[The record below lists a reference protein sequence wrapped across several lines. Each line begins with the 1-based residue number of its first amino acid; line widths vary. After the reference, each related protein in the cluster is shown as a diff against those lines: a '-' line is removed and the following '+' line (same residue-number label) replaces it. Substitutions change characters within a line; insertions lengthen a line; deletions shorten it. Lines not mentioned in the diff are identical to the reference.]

1 MAILFFTSSSA
12 VAATEKTAHVSEG
25 LHGPEPIRAYHYVR
39 VSMRLAG
46 SKLMND
52 LGFLSVD
59 DETKVLTC
67 CREVFHYLLH
77 IRFIRAQSSAYRSSR
92 LLSVFTFVVAFIRL
106 MLKRPP
112 SVLLFSFKPPCFPSK
127 ASISVAF
134 SIMLK
139 RVGAETHPCF
149 NPFETGITSDLSP
162 LCTIPTF
169 IPSWKWPII
178 EMNLSRPQNVFM
190 TAHRAP

>member
-1 MAILFFTSSSA
+1 
-12 VAATEKTAHVSEG
+12 
-25 LHGPEPIRAYHYVR
+25 
-39 VSMRLAG
+39 
-46 SKLMND
+46 MND

-59 DETKVLTC
+59 DEPKVLTC

-77 IRFIRAQSSAYRSSR
+77 IRFIICTKGAVIGIQKLTTFFSVYFCRSIRTTDVEEATICPIIQFQTS
-92 LLSVFTFVVAFIRL
+92 LLS
-106 MLKRPP
+106 
-112 SVLLFSFKPPCFPSK
+112 SK
-127 ASISVAF
+127 ASISVAL